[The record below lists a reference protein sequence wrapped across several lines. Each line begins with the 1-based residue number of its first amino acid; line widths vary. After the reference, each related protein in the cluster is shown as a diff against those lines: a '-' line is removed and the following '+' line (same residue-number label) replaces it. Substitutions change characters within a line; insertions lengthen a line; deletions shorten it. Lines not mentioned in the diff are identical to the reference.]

1 MMITTVVMRNIRSQ
15 PFLAVRLRWYFL
27 CEEDIAAAHLPY
39 IFFFILSSSFKS
51 FNPPPY
57 IYTYEHN
64 YIYKSFFGIDH
75 NCTTCA
81 MFSSPTDG
89 FSYPR
94 VRLCVRASVWECE
107 CARIY
112 IYIYIKKTSHALLIA
127 FSFGFSLSLKV
138 QLSLRLHPPPRSR
151 LFLFCCL
158 CDYADEHANIRLLL
172 IRIAT
177 PSSPRLCC
185 RLISPLYC
193 PSTHTHTRTHQ
204 QRPPTPCLTI
214 APAKTL
220 SITTESTILAFVI
233 IIQSDVSS
241 Q

>member
-1 MMITTVVMRNIRSQ
+1 MVFRILEYVCVY
-15 PFLAVRLRWYFL
+15 VRLSGSVNVL
-27 CEEDIAAAHLPY
+27 
-39 IFFFILSSSFKS
+39 
-51 FNPPPY
+51 
-57 IYTYEHN
+57 
-64 YIYKSFFGIDH
+64 
-75 NCTTCA
+75 
-81 MFSSPTDG
+81 G
-89 FSYPR
+89 F
-94 VRLCVRASVWECE
+94 
-107 CARIY
+107 IY
-112 IYIYIKKTSHALLIA
+112 IYIYKEDEPRPLDCIFIWIFPLAEGPIEPSA
-127 FSFGFSLSLKV
+127 SPPPP
-138 QLSLRLHPPPRSR
+138 PPPRSR

-220 SITTESTILAFVI
+220 SITTESTVLAFVI

-241 Q
+241 QWFFPKDKPRPLLDSSSLYPSGCLFFQNTTYHGAKGTRLPERYKVSPSNEPQNEKVDPK